1 MRVIDR
7 NCLRSAIGPLQWLC
21 SCDDDEPPQKGSGTR
36 EKCMAKAA
44 SRLINKILDPV
55 MAKRAGVSTALL
67 TAWPEIVGEDLA
79 ATSMPLKV
87 QWKHQ
92 HFEDDVFE
100 PGTLQVA
107 AEGMSALHLQHQ
119 TGQVID
125 RVNAF
130 MGYRAIARIKLV
142 QRPVE
147 TAKPKKRQRPMTEG
161 QKRKVEKLTNT
172 IEDDELKAAMKRF
185 GESVM
190 RDKK

>member
-1 MRVIDR
+1 
-7 NCLRSAIGPLQWLC
+7 
-21 SCDDDEPPQKGSGTR
+21 
-36 EKCMAKAA
+36 MAKAA
-44 SRLINKILDPV
+44 SGLINKILDPV
-55 MAKRAGVSTALL
+55 LEKRAGVSLALIN
-67 TAWPEIVGEDLA
+67 AWPEIVGEELS

-87 QWKHQ
+87 KWKRRVSE
-92 HFEDDVFE
+92 EDEFE

-142 QRPVE
+142 QKPVE
-147 TAKPKKRQRPMTEG
+147 TKKPKKRQRPMTDS
-161 QKRKVEKLTNT
+161 QKRKVEKLTET
-172 IEDDELKAAMKRF
+172 IDDDALKASMKRF